1 MQIHYLPNI
10 AYFQNLYKDEQLLLH
25 LNDTYSRRTF
35 RNRAEIMGPNGK
47 MLLTIPSVKL
57 DSFER
62 EYKNIRISYSE
73 SWLKQHWK
81 SFESAYRRSIYFE
94 YYEDKFRV
102 MYDKPRFEYLWEFNY
117 ELMKIVVSTLKSG
130 KSIVLNEIDDCP
142 KENSYNLILN
152 KEYQQVFSNKYS
164 FEPNLSILDLIFNT
178 GPQAIHYISV

>member
-10 AYFQNLYKDEQLLLH
+10 AYFQALYKNEQLILH

-35 RNRAEIMGPNGK
+35 RNRTEIMGPNGK

-94 YYEDKFRV
+94 YYEDKFRP
-102 MYDKPRFEYLWEFNY
+102 MYDKPKYEFLWEFNY
-117 ELMKIVVSTLKSG
+117 ELMKIIVSTLKSS
-130 KSIVLNEIDDCP
+130 KSIILNEFDDCP
-142 KENSYNLILN
+142 KETSYSLTLQ
-152 KEYQQVFSNKYS
+152 KEYQQVFSNKYP
-164 FEPNLSILDLIFNT
+164 FVPNLSILDLIFNT

>member
-10 AYFQNLYKDEQLLLH
+10 AYFQTLFKNEELVLH

-35 RNRAEIMGPNGK
+35 RNRTEIMGPNGK
-47 MLLTIPSVKL
+47 MIMTIPTVKL

-94 YYEDKFRV
+94 YYEDKFRP
-102 MYDKPRFEYLWEFNY
+102 MYDNPRFEYLWEFNF
-117 ELMKIVVSTLKSG
+117 ELMKIIVSTLKSN
-130 KSIVLNEIDDCP
+130 KNLVLNELEECP
-142 KENSYNLILN
+142 KESSYKLSFN
-152 KEYQQVFSNKYS
+152 KEYTQVFSNKYP
-164 FEPNLSILDLIFNT
+164 FVPNLSVIDLIFNT
-178 GPQAIHYISV
+178 GPQAIHYISI